1 MALSA
6 CPGQRRR
13 YVAEGADASV
23 CVDEL
28 TSTVLKYHHLT
39 STFLREL
46 AALRAVQT
54 PEIVRLYAFCI
65 SDQVLYLERHDC
77 DLLTYL
83 QDDFRALNPYQAE
96 AFQLQASRALLR
108 ALVACHAAGI
118 VHNDVKLENLL
129 VSKEPL
135 RVVLADFGRAGSSDD
150 GLGGTSGVKGTRVY
164 MAPEVFDSAATPAS
178 DCWSAGVVCFACM
191 EQQMPFDDVDGSG
204 PLEYSLPEKR
214 RGWPAW
220 ATALVDGLLQLSPAS
235 RISSGQAL
243 ELLDRLGQAHTADA
257 RTPSSSSSER

>member
-6 CPGQRRR
+6 CPGHRRS

-28 TSTVLKYHHLT
+28 TSTVLKYHRLA

-83 QDDFRALNPYQAE
+83 QEDFQALNLYQAE

-150 GLGGTSGVKGTRVY
+150 GLGGISGVKGTRVY
-164 MAPEVFDSAATPAS
+164 MAPEVFDGAATPAS
-178 DCWSAGVVCFACM
+178 DCWSAGVVCFACL
-191 EQQMPFDDVDGSG
+191 EQQMPFEEINGSG

-214 RGWPAW
+214 RSWPAW
-220 ATALVDGLLQLSPAS
+220 ATALVDGLLQLSPAC
-235 RISSGQAL
+235 RLSSGQAL
-243 ELLDRLGQAHTADA
+243 ELLEQLGHAADA
-257 RTPSSSSSER
+257 HTPSSSSSER

>member
-6 CPGQRRR
+6 CPGHRRS

-28 TSTVLKYHHLT
+28 TSTVLKYHRLA

-83 QDDFRALNPYQAE
+83 QEDFQALNLYQAE

-150 GLGGTSGVKGTRVY
+150 GLGGISGVKGTLGATRS
-164 MAPEVFDSAATPAS
+164 PGQISIAASVT
-178 DCWSAGVVCFACM
+178 
-191 EQQMPFDDVDGSG
+191 
-204 PLEYSLPEKR
+204 R
-214 RGWPAW
+214 RC
-220 ATALVDGLLQLSPAS
+220 ATAMTIRLLPVNSSAPPRITRIRPSENASPPISRVGPNPSVLSVMT
-235 RISSGQAL
+235 IV
-243 ELLDRLGQAHTADA
+243 
-257 RTPSSSSSER
+257 